1 MKNIFLIFLICII
14 TFSCNLVTK
23 DNQEE
28 ALLKFNNLTDLDK
41 IEYFNSLHSK
51 TQFYILNNYLA
62 GKCFELPINDAIKFK
77 TNGTICIDWMIPGPN
92 GLGLVYA
99 SGEKEPFKK
108 YIPLKWEISNH
119 SLIIKKDQQYS
130 DYLKIK
136 GEDDLLFDF
145 KEKGDIIFYTVTFSL
160 FQNKIYII
168 LKSREQEIRLLSGS
182 CDQWPVMDTD

>member
-41 IEYFNSLHSK
+41 IEYFNSLNSR
-51 TQFYILNNYLA
+51 TQFYILNNFIA
-62 GKCFELPINDAIKFK
+62 DKCFEIPIHNVIKFNS
-77 TNGTICIDWMIPGPN
+77 NGNLWVDWMILGPN

-108 YIPLKWEISNH
+108 YIPLKWEIYKH
-119 SLIIKKDQQYS
+119 YLVIKKNKQYS
-130 DYLKIK
+130 EYAKVK
-136 GEDDLLFDF
+136 GEDDLIFDF
-145 KEKGDIIFYTVTFSL
+145 QKKNEVIFDKVYLSL
-160 FQNKIYII
+160 FQNKIQVT
-168 LKSREQEIRLLSGS
+168 LKNKKHQMPLTVAPCEK
-182 CDQWPVMDTD
+182 WPVMDTD